1 LVEWGEQSEEG
12 KMAERS
18 TLSHLL
24 GRIARVGRGS
34 GKARDP
40 LSLCEE
46 LLGDKGEVSGLAT
59 AMEILD
65 GVEALDNGELAA
77 FFAALADRFCVDHKA
92 LARAVAVWDGE
103 SAEGARAIHD
113 VSEPR
118 SQELIRRINRA
129 PGATARL
136 VALRAKL
143 VQHARANPALKG
155 LDGDFLHLFSSWF
168 NRGFLELRHV
178 DWRSPAE
185 VLEKIISYEAV
196 HAITGWDD
204 LRQRVA
210 DPDRRLFAFF
220 HPAMPDDPLIFVEVA
235 LMAEV
240 PGAIGEIINGSRQA
254 IAPEAAKVAVFYS
267 ISNCQAGLRGISFGN
282 FLIKQ
287 VVAELQAEL
296 SGLNTFVTLSP
307 VPGLRRWAMAGGE
320 GLLEGTGWRPEDG
333 VPDPLT
339 TARIAA
345 RYLTGARRPMGTAF
359 DPVAHFHLGNGAQLH
374 AVHAGADPSD
384 TGQGNS
390 WGVMVNYLYD
400 LGKIEANH
408 QAYANEGE
416 IAAAP
421 KVRQLA
427 RM

>member
-1 LVEWGEQSEEG
+1 
-12 KMAERS
+12 MAERS
-18 TLSHLL
+18 TLSYLL
-24 GRIARVGRGS
+24 GRIAQVGRGQ

-40 LSLCEE
+40 LTLCEE
-46 LLGDKGEVSGLAT
+46 LLGDKGEVSGLAA

-65 GVEALDNGELAA
+65 GVEALDNGKLGE
-77 FFAALADRFCVDHKA
+77 FFAALAERFCVDRGA
-92 LARAVAVWDGE
+92 LAKAIAGWDGK
-103 SAEGARAIHD
+103 SAAGARAIHD

-143 VQHARANPALKG
+143 VQHVRANPALAG
-155 LDGDFLHLFSSWF
+155 LDGDFLHLFASWF

-178 DWRSPAE
+178 NWKSPAE

-196 HAITGWDD
+196 HEISGWDD

-220 HPAMPDDPLIFVEVA
+220 HPAMPNDPLIFVEVA
-235 LMAEV
+235 LMAEI
-240 PGAIGEIINGSRQA
+240 PGAIGQIINGIRKA
-254 IAPEAAKVAVFYS
+254 IAPEDAKVAVFYS

-296 SGLNTFVTLSP
+296 PGLSTFVTLSP
-307 VPGLRRWAMAGGE
+307 VPGLRRWAMAGGD
-320 GLLEGTGWRPEDG
+320 GLLADTDWTPEDG
-333 VPDPLT
+333 APEGALS
-339 TARIAA
+339 ARIAA
-345 RYLTGARRPMGTAF
+345 RYLTGARRPVGTAF

-374 AVHAGADPSD
+374 AIHAAADPSD
-384 TGQGNS
+384 TGQGSS

-400 LGKIEANH
+400 LNKIEANH

-427 RM
+427 RK